1 MIIIDSQFSSL
12 EEAIAGSEIPAEIR
26 EILALIT
33 VKYLS
38 FDEQLHQGQMVIHK
52 ELADEVSALF
62 VRLLGVRFPIYSVIP
77 VSVFG
82 WSDEASMAA
91 NNTSAF
97 NIRRIAGTDRFSMH
111 SYGWAIDIN
120 PMQNPCFDY
129 RVGTSEPTKASYE
142 KAIPGT
148 LSDGSPAVWLFRNL
162 GWVWGGDWT
171 SLKDYMHFEKRLDRA
186 RS

>member
-1 MIIIDSQFSSL
+1 MIIDSQFASL
-12 EEAIAGSEIPAEIR
+12 EEAIAGSEIPEEIR
-26 EILALIT
+26 EILALVT
-33 VKYLS
+33 VKHLS
-38 FDEQLHQGQMVIHK
+38 FDGEIHQGQMVIHK

-62 VRLLGVRFPIYSVIP
+62 VQLLEIRFPIYSVIP

-97 NIRRIAGTDRFSMH
+97 NIRLINDGSGRYSQH
-111 SYGWAIDIN
+111 SYAWCIDIN
-120 PMQNPCFDY
+120 PMQNPCLDFRTD
-129 RVGTSEPTKASYE
+129 TSEPQG
-142 KAIPGT
+142 AIYDPSVPGA
-148 LSDGSPAVWLFRNL
+148 LVQNSRVVNLFRSY

-171 SLKDYMHFEKRLDRA
+171 SLHDYMHFEKRLDGA